1 MRCFYVE
8 GLDTGSTVSRAS
20 NQPMRSEMTNRVYGI
35 DWSGAKRAGDKI
47 WVATID
53 REQKAVIDV
62 RRPWSSQ
69 MNPDVTA
76 AVSDWISLLE
86 SGWVGLDSPLGLAS
100 IDRTEL
106 IGTTN
111 ADPFDWSA
119 ELVRLYPDRDAFVTA
134 AVEARLIGRH
144 RRKTDAGLLAP
155 FPPLLFQLIHQTY
168 AALSLVS
175 RLDRSRVRI
184 LPWEHACA
192 RPVTLIET
200 CPAVVL
206 KTAGLSN
213 RGYKLKANSEAVRG
227 SLIRSVLKESGLNA
241 DGWVHDII
249 RQDREGDAL
258 DAILCAIAAS
268 NAMTTDHAEIAC
280 QPGALD
286 EGWIYV

>member
-1 MRCFYVE
+1 
-8 GLDTGSTVSRAS
+8 
-20 NQPMRSEMTNRVYGI
+20 MRSEMTSRVYGI

-53 REQKAVIDV
+53 LEQRAVIDV
-62 RRPWSSQ
+62 RRPWASQ
-69 MNPDVTA
+69 MNPGVTA

-86 SGWVGLDSPLGLAS
+86 SGWIGLDSPLGLAW

-119 ELVRLYPDRDAFVTA
+119 ELVRLYPDRDALVTA

-175 RLDRSRVRI
+175 HLDRSRVRV
-184 LPWEHACA
+184 LPWEHARA

-200 CPAVVL
+200 CPAIVL
-206 KTAGLSN
+206 KTTGLSN
-213 RGYKLKANSEAVRG
+213 RGYKRKSDSGALRQRLMGAVLRHW
-227 SLIRSVLKESGLNA
+227 GLNA
-241 DGWVHDII
+241 DGWIHEIV
-249 RQDREGDAL
+249 RQDGEGDAL

-268 NAMTTDHAEIAC
+268 NAMTIDHAKIAC

-286 EGWIYV
+286 EGWIYA